1 MPTRPDS
8 PDPTGTAGASTHPF
22 AQFGSDMGKGMDF
35 IQDWMK
41 AAGSALPHVSAA
53 GATPGALPGWTMP
66 TLDPAELDK
75 RIHELKTV
83 QFWLEQNARMV
94 AMSIQALEV
103 QRMTLSTLQG
113 MNVSMDQLKESLKV
127 KPDAFRDFFK
137 TPAAAPA
144 QAEAA
149 PPEPAPPPAPQ
160 PAPADLSRH
169 SAWFQGAPE
178 VAEGA
183 PADGGSDDA
192 PAPAAGDAEAEG
204 PAAAADLINP
214 LRWWDTLT
222 QQFSHLASQAAAPMA
237 HAKGV
242 SGAGQVPP
250 PTQAPR
256 AKAPAPTSAQPA
268 PRKAAS
274 KTAGKTARKATSKSA
289 SKARPAASPRDT
301 PKARS

>member
-8 PDPTGTAGASTHPF
+8 PDPTGTAGASTNPF
-22 AQFGSDMGKGMDF
+22 AQLGSDMGKGMDF

-53 GATPGALPGWTMP
+53 SATPGAMPGWTMP

-75 RIHELKTV
+75 RIQELKTV

-113 MNVSMDQLKESLKV
+113 MNVSMDHLKESLKV

-137 TPAAAPA
+137 PHPAAPA
-144 QAEAA
+144 APPQAE
-149 PPEPAPPPAPQ
+149 APPPAPEPAPAAQ
-160 PAPADLSRH
+160 AAPADLSRH

-183 PADGGSDDA
+183 PADGGSDDPPANPGGNDQGAA
-192 PAPAAGDAEAEG
+192 PQ
-204 PAAAADLINP
+204 AADLINP
-214 LRWWDTLT
+214 MRWWDTLT
-222 QQFSHLASQAAAPMA
+222 QQFSHLASQAAAPTV
-237 HAKGV
+237 HPKGAPG
-242 SGAGQVPP
+242 SGQMPP
-250 PTQAPR
+250 PPKAPR
-256 AKAPAPTSAQPA
+256 AKAAAPTSAPPGARKPA
-268 PRKAAS
+268 AKKAARKAAS
-274 KTAGKTARKATSKSA
+274 
-289 SKARPAASPRDT
+289 PRAK
-301 PKARS
+301 PKASS

>member
-8 PDPTGTAGASTHPF
+8 PDPTGTAGASTNPF
-22 AQFGSDMGKGMDF
+22 AQLGSDMGKGMDF

-53 GATPGALPGWTMP
+53 STSPGGMPGWSMP

-75 RIHELKTV
+75 RIQELKTV

-137 TPAAAPA
+137 PPAPAPDAPAKATAPAAERA
-144 QAEAA
+144 
-149 PPEPAPPPAPQ
+149 PEPAPAPAS
-160 PAPADLSRH
+160 PAPADLSKH

-178 VAEGA
+178 VAEGTA
-183 PADGGSDDA
+183 ADGGSDDA
-192 PAPAAGDAEAEG
+192 PAGTAGEGEGEAA
-204 PAAAADLINP
+204 PPAADLINP

-222 QQFSHLASQAAAPMA
+222 QQFSHLASQAAGPMA
-237 HAKGV
+237 GPKV
-242 SGAGQVPP
+242 
-250 PTQAPR
+250 
-256 AKAPAPTSAQPA
+256 APAPGPMATAKARSTPTQSARRKPA
-268 PRKAAS
+268 AKKAAARKAAS
-274 KTAGKTARKATSKSA
+274 RSA
-289 SKARPAASPRDT
+289 AEAQAPAASPRAK